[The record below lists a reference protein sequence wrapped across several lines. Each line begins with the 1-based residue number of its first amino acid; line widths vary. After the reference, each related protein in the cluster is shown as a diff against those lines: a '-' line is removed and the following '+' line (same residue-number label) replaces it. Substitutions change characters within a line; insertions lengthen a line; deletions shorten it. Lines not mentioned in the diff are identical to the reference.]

1 MTYTIHLH
9 TRFQRL
15 HYPRSTR
22 KSSKNELHDA
32 EVRVTDDESLT
43 KYKATLLGSS
53 PTSVIVDENNPNIV
67 IMKSI
72 TLQVDGC
79 EEIKMDLAKH
89 GASQEMTFV
98 LKVGCQYRLRFDFY
112 IQREIVIG
120 LKYIRKVS
128 RHGLQILK
136 ETLMIGSY
144 GPEKELRSYTTPTE
158 EALSGLL
165 YRGQYKIASK
175 ITDDD
180 ERDWLKWTNVMNTVK
195 DR

>member
-1 MTYTIHLH
+1 MSESPERRADDADEQEVQYKTPEKKTMAEIL
-9 TRFQRL
+9 
-15 HYPRSTR
+15 
-22 KSSKNELHDA
+22 SSDQ
-32 EVRVTDDESLT
+32 DDESLT

-53 PTSVIVDENNPNIV
+53 PTTVIVDESNPNIV

-72 TLQVDGC
+72 TLIIDGC
-79 EEIKMDLAKH
+79 EEIKMDLDKH
-89 GASQEMTFV
+89 GAAEEMTFA
-98 LKVGCQYRLRFDFY
+98 LKEGCQYRLRFDFY

-128 RHGLQILK
+128 RHGVPISK
-136 ETLMIGSY
+136 ETIMIGSY
-144 GPEKELRSYTTPTE
+144 GPKKEPQSYTTPTE
-158 EALSGLL
+158 EVPSGLL

-180 ERDWLKWTNVMNTVK
+180 ERDWLKWTSVMNIVK